1 MKRYV
6 RDGYFIWQTYTQKT
20 LNMTES
26 TKQNFER
33 DRKNCLLPVDFEEIS
48 ELFVEEETIESFV
61 QNATMKV
68 SFL

>member
-1 MKRYV
+1 MLETATSFGKPAHRKH
-6 RDGYFIWQTYTQKT
+6 WTWPNQPNKT
-20 LNMTES
+20 LKETE
-26 TKQNFER
+26 
-33 DRKNCLLPVDFEEIS
+33 KNCLLTVDFEEIS